1 MIYGLLGV
9 FYTTAFL
16 VPHLVI
22 LIVKKLIAQ
31 FADSLKSVKHMEHE
45 ETVQINFREI
55 KVKYSVAY
63 NPITGK

>member
-1 MIYGLLGV
+1 MIYVLLGA

-16 VPHLVI
+16 VPHFVI
-22 LIVKKLIAQ
+22 FIVKTLIAQ
-31 FADSLKSVKHMEHE
+31 FSDALKSVKQMEHE

-55 KVKYSVAY
+55 KVKCSVSY